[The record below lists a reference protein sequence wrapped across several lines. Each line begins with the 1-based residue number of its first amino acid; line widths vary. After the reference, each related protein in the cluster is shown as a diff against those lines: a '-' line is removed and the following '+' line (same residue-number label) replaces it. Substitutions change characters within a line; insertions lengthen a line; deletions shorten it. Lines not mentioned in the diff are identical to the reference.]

1 MTTAHVEI
9 TFDVGCTWS
18 YLAYARFQRAAAR
31 FRDGGG
37 TLDVAFRPFQLDP
50 GASPEG
56 EPKREVHRRHFG
68 ADFDHEGAMDEM
80 SALGADLGLAFGH
93 DAVWADSF
101 EAHRLVAV
109 ASAQGRGE
117 AVVERLFRAHH
128 AEGLNIGD
136 EAVLRRLAEETGVA
150 WSDDGADGVRAELA
164 RVRADG
170 IRGVPVFAFAGSRVP
185 LVGDQS
191 EAALDAALR
200 SAASGAP
207 GRPAASDASDA
218 SV

>member
-1 MTTAHVEI
+1 MKTAHVEI

-18 YLAYARFQRAAAR
+18 YLAYTRFQRAAAR
-31 FRDGGG
+31 FRDEGGV
-37 TLDVAFRPFQLDP
+37 LDVAFRPFQLDP
-50 GASPEG
+50 GASPHG

-80 SALGADLGLAFGH
+80 SALGADLGLVFGH

-109 ASAQGRGE
+109 ASAQGHGE
-117 AVVERLFRAHH
+117 AMVERLFRAHH
-128 AEGLNIGD
+128 SEGLNIGD
-136 EAVLRRLAEETGVA
+136 EAVLRRLAQETGVA
-150 WSDDGADGVRAELA
+150 WSAAGADGVRAELA

-170 IRGVPVFAFAGSRVP
+170 IRGVPVFAFSGTRVP

-200 SAASGAP
+200 SAASA
-207 GRPAASDASDA
+207 DASA
-218 SV
+218 